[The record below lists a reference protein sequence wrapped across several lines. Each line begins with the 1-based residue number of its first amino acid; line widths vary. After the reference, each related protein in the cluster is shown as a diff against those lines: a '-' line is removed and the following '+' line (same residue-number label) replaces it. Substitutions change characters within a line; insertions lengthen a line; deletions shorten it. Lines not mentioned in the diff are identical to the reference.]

1 MSLIKDGNI
10 GGRKEAVDAGG
21 SLPKLRG
28 EALVALE
35 PFEGVFG
42 SKKTRKRARL
52 QAADLATLATQVNK
66 SKASWFAQCVAVP
79 TPLVLAMPARRA
91 LIC

>member
-1 MSLIKDGNI
+1 MALIKDGNV
-10 GGRKEAVDAGG
+10 GGKTEAVGSED

-42 SKKTRKRARL
+42 SKKTRKRVRMP
-52 QAADLATLATQVNK
+52 AADLATLASQVY
-66 SKASWFAQCVAVP
+66 F
-79 TPLVLAMPARRA
+79 T
-91 LIC
+91 

>member
-10 GGRKEAVDAGG
+10 GGRKEAVGVDG

-28 EALVALE
+28 DALVALE

-42 SKKTRKRARL
+42 SRKTRKRPRL
-52 QAADLATLATQVNK
+52 QVADLATLAANVRKQNYR
-66 SKASWFAQCVAVP
+66 
-79 TPLVLAMPARRA
+79 L
-91 LIC
+91 